1 MHRWLARA
9 ALCGHAASLALA
21 LWAAVVGTGG
31 ASPFVPA
38 LQAALVAAAVAA
50 LVTTGF
56 RRPLLAV
63 AAALAAIGVL
73 VTALLAGAGLL
84 GVGAVACEGVA
95 VVLHHRWRRVR
106 PTVAASSA
114 PGSEQPGAAPTP
126 AATSDRGTAAAPG
139 HDAARARRP
148 STRRDATDRG
158 ALVVNPWSGDGCA
171 ERVGLVDAAAAA
183 GVRTLVLGQDG
194 EDPVALAR
202 QAVDDGAEVLGIAG
216 GDGTIGPVAE
226 VAMAH
231 DLALVV
237 VPVGTR
243 NHLALDL
250 GLDRDDPLAALGG
263 FGDADERRIDVGE
276 AGGRVFVNNVSLG
289 VYAALVDHDEY
300 RDAKLSTVISLLP
313 DLWATGGPWFD
324 LQVEVPHHG
333 RLDEV
338 AVLHVSNDPH
348 ELLGDVGRRAAL
360 DRGVLGL
367 VTVDPD
373 RLADLVELTA
383 LTAVGRPE
391 AARTLWSWE
400 ATKVEV
406 GSRQPRVVAG
416 VDGERVELD
425 APITLRSRPAALRV
439 RVPAGTPVGLAEQEP
454 GTGPYAD
461 LLGAAI
467 GIAPAGG

>member
-1 MHRWLARA
+1 MPPYAAPVHHASARA
-9 ALCGHAASLALA
+9 ALAAHGASLVLA
-21 LWAAVVGTGG
+21 VWAAIAGTGP
-31 ASPFVPA
+31 AAPFVPV
-38 LQAALVAAAVAA
+38 LQVALVTTAVAA
-50 LVTTGF
+50 LVITGF
-56 RRPLLAV
+56 RRPLLGAAAAV
-63 AAALAAIGVL
+63 AAVGV
-73 VTALLAGAGLL
+73 VATAVLAGAGAL
-84 GVGAVACEGVA
+84 GVGAVAVEATALG
-95 VVLHHRWRRVR
+95 LHRRWRRVR
-106 PTVAASSA
+106 PTVSEAHQRAADHGERA
-114 PGSEQPGAAPTP
+114 EHADAGGGPGAP
-126 AATSDRGTAAAPG
+126 R
-139 HDAARARRP
+139 HVRP
-148 STRRDATDRG
+148 STRHAPTGRG

-171 ERVGLVDAAAAA
+171 ERVGLVEAAADA
-183 GVRTLVLGQDG
+183 GVGALVLGRDG
-194 EDPVALAR
+194 DDPVALAR

-250 GLDRDDPLAALGG
+250 GLDRDDPVAALGG

-333 RLDEV
+333 RLEEV

-373 RLADLVELTA
+373 RLTDLVELTA

-391 AARTLWSWE
+391 AASTLWSWE
-400 ATKVEV
+400 AAEVEV
-406 GSRQPRVVAG
+406 GSHRARIVAG
-416 VDGERVELD
+416 VDGERIELD
-425 APITLRSRPAALRV
+425 APVRLRSCPAALRV
-439 RVPAGTPVGLAEQEP
+439 RVPVGTPVGLAEQEP

-461 LLGAAI
+461 LLGAAL
-467 GIAPAGG
+467 GVDAGRG